1 MSEFARISDHSLAI
15 LNDEIGVIFRRLKK
29 ESPQT
34 VNERGRSEDLRL
46 VKSSN
51 KKKLFEF

>member
-34 VNERGRSEDLRL
+34 VNERGRREDLRL